1 MVNNAA
7 VICEHVWREISNY
20 LDGEVDSSLRA
31 AMDEHLRGCKHCTS
45 VLEGTR
51 NVIRLYS
58 DERMIEVPTG
68 FGRRLEKRLARDARA
83 SRWPTWSTWLV
94 PVAAVA
100 LVAGGLR
107 LATSLQHGQIAKS
120 QQAQPAQSGYNIPP
134 DLKVVVTADA
144 KIFHVPGC
152 DLIHHNTNLRTM
164 TAKEAMWQGY
174 VPCSRCLR
182 KYREATRRLPANSEW
197 TEKEV
202 VEADAA
208 GGAAP

>member
-1 MVNNAA
+1 MVNEAA
-7 VICEHVWREISNY
+7 LNCEHVWREISSY

-31 AMDEHLRGCKHCTS
+31 AMDEHLRGCKRCTS

-51 NVIRLYS
+51 NVLRLYS
-58 DERMIEVPTG
+58 DERMIEVPAG
-68 FGRRLEKRLARDARA
+68 FGRRLEKRLARDAHT
-83 SRWPTWSTWLV
+83 SRWPTWSSWLV

-107 LATSLQHGQIAKS
+107 LANSAHPGQTVKS
-120 QQAQPAQSGYNIPP
+120 EHAQSAGYEIPP

-152 DLIHHNTNLRTM
+152 DFIHDKDNLRTM
-164 TAKEAMWQGY
+164 TAKEAKRQGY
-174 VPCSRCLR
+174 VPCPRCLR
-182 KYREATRRLPANSEW
+182 KYLVATRRTPSEQEL

-202 VEADAA
+202 VEADEAR
-208 GGAAP
+208 GILR